1 MITFYITSRI
11 WENQDVELLDYSFL
25 TEAGL
30 ANMIKENPNG
40 LILVAPSPFSCA
52 FREKFIDPNLDK
64 DGYICEGMFKTSLN
78 GVIVDF
84 RLIENINMKLARE
97 KGVMKEQQQ
106 FTLF

>member
-1 MITFYITSRI
+1 MITFYITSKM
-11 WENQDVELLDYSFL
+11 WENQDVDLLDYSFL

-30 ANMIKENPNG
+30 AKMVEENPNG

-52 FREKFIDPNLDK
+52 FREKFIDPYLDK
-64 DGYICEGMFKTSLN
+64 DGYICEGVFKTSLN

-97 KGVMKEQQQ
+97 KRKRV
-106 FTLF
+106 

>member
-30 ANMIKENPNG
+30 AKMVKENPNG
-40 LILVAPSPFSCA
+40 LILVAPSPFSSA
-52 FREKFIDPNLDK
+52 FREKFIDPYLDK
-64 DGYICEGMFKTSLN
+64 DGYICEGVFKTSLN

-97 KGVMKEQQQ
+97 KRV
-106 FTLF
+106 